1 MCVNAISCL
10 VTETVLVGAV
20 PTEIG
25 QLAQLKKLNLGE
37 NQLIGACTGNSLDYN
52 GIRVNIRLTNRSIK
66 YFKGRIPTELGRCSA
81 LSELDLWTNKLT
93 GTCVLC
99 SWCPAWYTSL
109 QQP

>member
-37 NQLIGACTGNSLDYN
+37 NQLIGACTGNSHA
-52 GIRVNIRLTNRSIK
+52 RLVTMEYEEIK
-66 YFKGRIPTELGRCSA
+66 
-81 LSELDLWTNKLT
+81 N
-93 GTCVLC
+93 
-99 SWCPAWYTSL
+99 
-109 QQP
+109 